1 MVGILLMM
9 EPMLSRVA
17 MNTGTNAMVVAP
29 AIWWTL
35 WISLIVHDIL
45 RLRRIHFLTYSALI
59 FLNVVY
65 ALVM

>member
-1 MVGILLMM
+1 
-9 EPMLSRVA
+9 
-17 MNTGTNAMVVAP
+17 MVVAP

-35 WISLIVHDIL
+35 WISLIVYDIL